1 MECAR
6 SVWRNG
12 VLSFEALSLLL
23 LIWHQVPVGALK
35 SFGAKSREE
44 APQRDKII
52 GERQDGEGKK
62 RPWEE
67 IEFAKSKQASA
78 PSDKSLHDFTIK
90 LNSHF
95 HKARN
100 LV

>member
-1 MECAR
+1 MRHKC
-6 SVWRNG
+6 SRNG

-52 GERQDGEGKK
+52 GERQDGEEKKDHGKK
-62 RPWEE
+62 LSLPSQ
-67 IEFAKSKQASA
+67 SKQVLPAINHFMISQ
-78 PSDKSLHDFTIK
+78 
-90 LNSHF
+90 LN
-95 HKARN
+95 
-100 LV
+100 

>member
-1 MECAR
+1 MRHKC
-6 SVWRNG
+6 SRNG

-52 GERQDGEGKK
+52 GERQDGEKN
-62 RPWEE
+62 
-67 IEFAKSKQASA
+67 KSSHVSLTGT
-78 PSDKSLHDFTIK
+78 PSGSMCNEGVLMYKDRL
-90 LNSHF
+90 
-95 HKARN
+95 
-100 LV
+100 